1 MLVELTTE
9 SGHKFWYESLV
20 TIRGK
25 EYALNEMTPEQQ
37 EYIAATLN
45 VNGLNAAF
53 AGERVYSAKLP
64 PAREV
69 FRDILEGG

>member
-1 MLVELTTE
+1 MLVELTTAQ
-9 SGHKFWYESLV
+9 GYKFWYESFV
-20 TIRGK
+20 TIKGK
-25 EYALNEMTPEQQ
+25 EYAINEMTPEQQ
-37 EYIAATLN
+37 EYIAATIN

-69 FRDILEGG
+69 FREILEA